1 MMTAC
6 VIHSCASE
14 VVLRVSFLCKLARSA
29 LNVARKLML
38 AAALMSAG
46 GLYAQPFTLWV
57 TETSPGGSPPYLDR
71 QSGSVRSY
79 LFDGHGYATSDFVR
93 GPTIPAG
100 SLSDPADV
108 TLGPSG
114 ALYISNRN
122 FGDDS
127 NQRRGSVSKVG
138 LSGNV
143 PHAPQLAITNL
154 DVGPSQIA
162 FTPKGDLIATSF
174 SSGTKLYSG
183 ITTPA
188 TVSYPT
194 GFSRGA
200 SVRGNLLYSTSAS
213 DTVQTFDVTT
223 GALESSFVLTG
234 SHLLH
239 FITPHHGALYIAD
252 IGSNTNAGDGAG
264 GAVYKVS
271 LAANGM
277 PISSSKLLDLDGA
290 ISVAFSAK
298 GEEMFVA
305 THFTGLVEG
314 FAVGPGDTVAST
326 PNLVIDGGI
335 LGSWSGAHVSFG
347 GMEITAVPE
356 PATYVLMLAA
366 LCAIVARFR
375 TLRTNSQMTK
385 RLSALKANI
394 HAAV

>member
-1 MMTAC
+1 MMTAR

-14 VVLRVSFLCKLARSA
+14 VVLRISCLCKLARSG
-29 LNVARKLML
+29 VKVPRKLML
-38 AAALMSAG
+38 AAALTSAG

-57 TETSPGGSPPYLDR
+57 TETSPGGSPPYLAR
-71 QSGSVRSY
+71 QGGSVRSY
-79 LFDGHGYATSDFVR
+79 LFDGHGYGVSNFGP
-93 GPTIPAG
+93 GPTIAANR
-100 SLSDPADV
+100 LSDPVDV

-127 NQRRGSVSKVG
+127 NQRTGSVSKVI

-143 PHAPQLAITNL
+143 PHTPQVVISNL
-154 DVGPSQIA
+154 DVGPVQIA
-162 FTPKGDLIATSF
+162 FTPKGDLVATSF
-174 SSGTKLYSG
+174 SSGTKLYPG

-188 TVSYPT
+188 TVNFPT

-200 SVRGNLLYSTSAS
+200 SVQGNVLYSTSTS
-213 DTVQTFDVTT
+213 DTVQTYDVTT
-223 GALESSFVLTG
+223 GALESNFVLTG

-252 IGSNTNAGDGAG
+252 VGSNTNAGDGAG
-264 GAVYKVS
+264 GAVYKAS
-271 LAANGM
+271 LGANGL
-277 PISSSKLLDLDGA
+277 PSSSTKLLDLDGA
-290 ISVAFSAK
+290 ISVAFSPQRD
-298 GEEMFVA
+298 EMFVA
-305 THFTGLVEG
+305 THFTGLIEG
-314 FAVGPGDTVAST
+314 FAVGAGDTVAST

-347 GMEITAVPE
+347 GMEITVVPE

-375 TLRTNSQMTK
+375 ALSTNSQMTI